1 MIDFKW
7 DTASMSP
14 NQYKIADYVQKNLNY
29 VLLSTEQEISDEL
42 HISIASV
49 SRFWR
54 IVGYRNFKEFK
65 TKMRKQ
71 LKVSPA
77 SKMENMMNNVEEAE
91 LKYHNLN
98 IVINHLHKTIEHF
111 SQNDFNQSIDLLI
124 NSKQI
129 WIHSSGPSQG
139 LGELMKYRLSRF
151 GLNITSLQKGGSE
164 IFEDLIHLTK
174 EDVVIIFGFIRLLPE
189 AQVIIEHAKQVGFKT
204 IIITDQLISSFIHD
218 ADVTLFA
225 SRGEMWEFHSMVAPT
240 LLIENLII
248 AIGMK
253 NKDENLNRLE
263 MLSELRGKFAN
274 ELPR

>member
-14 NQYKIADYVQKNLNY
+14 NQYKIADYVQRNLHY

-54 IVGYRNFKEFK
+54 IIGYRNFKEFK
-65 TKMRKQ
+65 TKLRQQ
-71 LKVSPA
+71 LKVTPA
-77 SKMENMMNNVEEAE
+77 SKMENIMNNVEEAE

-98 IVINHLHKTIEHF
+98 IAINHLHKTIEHF
-111 SQNDFNQSIDLLI
+111 SQNDFNQAVELLI
-124 NSKQI
+124 KSKQI
-129 WIHSSGPSQG
+129 WIHSPGPSQG
-139 LGELMKYRLSRF
+139 LGELMKYRLSRY
-151 GLNITSLQKGGSE
+151 GLHITSLQKGGSE
-164 IFEDLIHLTK
+164 MLEDLLHLSK
-174 EDVVIIFGFIRLLPE
+174 KDVVVVFGFIRLLPE

-204 IIITDQLISSFIHD
+204 IIITDQLIPNFIQN
-218 ADVTLFA
+218 ADVSLFA

-248 AIGMK
+248 AVGMK
-253 NKDENLNRLE
+253 NKDENLHRLE
-263 MLSELRGKFAN
+263 MLSELRGKYAN

>member
-1 MIDFKW
+1 MVDFKW

-42 HISIASV
+42 NISIASV

-65 TKMRKQ
+65 IKMRKQ

-98 IVINHLHKTIEHF
+98 IAINHLHKTIEHF

-124 NSKQI
+124 HSKQI
-129 WIHSSGPSQG
+129 WIHSPGPSKG
-139 LGELMKYRLSRF
+139 LGELIKYRLSRF

-164 IFEDLIHLTK
+164 IFEDLVHLAK
-174 EDVVIIFGFIRLLPE
+174 EDVVVIFGFIRLLPE
-189 AQVIIEHAKQVGFKT
+189 AQVIIEHAKQAGFKI

-253 NKDENLNRLE
+253 NKDKNLNRLE
-263 MLSELRGKFAN
+263 MLSELRGMFAN
-274 ELPR
+274 KLPR